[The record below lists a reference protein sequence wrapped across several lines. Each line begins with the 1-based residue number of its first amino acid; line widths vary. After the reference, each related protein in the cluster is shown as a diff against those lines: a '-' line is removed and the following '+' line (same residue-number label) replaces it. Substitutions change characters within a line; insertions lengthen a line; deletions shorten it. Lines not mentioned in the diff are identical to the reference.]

1 MNDLFD
7 RVMDM
12 PVRQRVLLLVGSV
25 FLLFFLYGYLLYLPR
40 NAEID
45 EKQENLIA
53 LEKDRDRKQALVSN
67 LPQLRQEVAD
77 LNAALKKAVAQLP
90 DTKEIPDLLSGISAV
105 ARESGLEIQQFRQKA
120 ETYQDFYAEVP
131 VEILVKGTY
140 WQVEQFFKKVAD
152 LTRIV
157 NVGDIGIKA
166 PTLIENDPVQL
177 QTSCAATTFRFLD
190 EEERERIKKEREKKA
205 KEGGKK

>member
-1 MNDLFD
+1 MNELFD

-40 NAEID
+40 NAEIA
-45 EKQENLIA
+45 EKEENLVA
-53 LEKDRDRKQALVSN
+53 LEQDRDRKLALVSN

-77 LNAALKKAVAQLP
+77 LNAALKEAVAQLP

-120 ETYQDFYAEVP
+120 ENYQDFYAEVP

-157 NVGDIGIKA
+157 NVSDIGIKA
-166 PTLIENDPVQL
+166 PTLIENDPVKL

-190 EEERERIKKEREKKA
+190 EEERERIRKEREKKQ
-205 KEGGKK
+205 KEGKK

>member
-1 MNDLFD
+1 MNEIFD
-7 RVMDM
+7 RIMDM

-45 EKQENLIA
+45 EKQENLSA
-53 LEKDRDRKQALVSN
+53 LEKDRDRKQALVAN

-105 ARESGLEIQQFRQKA
+105 ARESGLEIQQFRQKQ
-120 ETYQDFYAEVP
+120 ENYQDFYAEVP

-190 EEERERIKKEREKKA
+190 EEERERIRKEREKKQ
-205 KEGGKK
+205 KEGKR

>member
-45 EKQENLIA
+45 EKQENLVA

-120 ETYQDFYAEVP
+120 H
-131 VEILVKGTY
+131 
-140 WQVEQFFKKVAD
+140 
-152 LTRIV
+152 
-157 NVGDIGIKA
+157 
-166 PTLIENDPVQL
+166 
-177 QTSCAATTFRFLD
+177 
-190 EEERERIKKEREKKA
+190 
-205 KEGGKK
+205 

>member
-1 MNDLFD
+1 MNELFD
-7 RVMDM
+7 RIMDM

-25 FLLFFLYGYLLYLPR
+25 FLLFFLYGYMLYLPR
-40 NAEID
+40 NAEIT
-45 EKQENLIA
+45 EKEENLVA
-53 LEKDRDRKQALVSN
+53 LEQDRDRKQALVSN

-77 LNAALKKAVAQLP
+77 LNAALKEAVAQLP

-120 ETYQDFYAEVP
+120 ETFQDFYAEVP

-166 PTLIENDPVQL
+166 PTLIENDPVKL

-190 EEERERIKKEREKKA
+190 EEERDRIKKEREKKQ
-205 KEGGKK
+205 KEGKK